1 VITKECKI
9 KKYCCL
15 YVSDFHLEMILLPY
29 IKNKIKN
36 ANIII
41 LTEND
46 LLDSI
51 KLVLNRMNLN
61 EEEKKK
67 VLEINWNNKDLIH
80 IESEKEMNIIING
93 SIEFIN
99 KKNEEIKKLN
109 LNNINTIECY
119 DISKINKK
127 NINIDTNFEG
137 VLNTNNEIN

>member
-1 VITKECKI
+1 
-9 KKYCCL
+9 
-15 YVSDFHLEMILLPY
+15 MILLPY
-29 IKNKIKN
+29 IENKIKN